1 MVIILWIH
9 IIACVMLIGLILIQR
24 GRGGGFVDSFS
35 NLESMFGTK
44 TSSFLTK
51 LTTGAAITFFL
62 TCLILTGLSL
72 KQSRSLMHDVKI
84 KSKTNAAVPAAAA
97 VNATASA
104 PAAQAPVAAS
114 AVTEQKAAPVE
125 KAPATEKAAEESKP
139 AVNK

>member
-1 MVIILWIH
+1 MAIILWIH

-84 KSKTNAAVPAAAA
+84 KPKANASAPAVPA
-97 VNATASA
+97 VNATAAA
-104 PAAQAPVAAS
+104 PAVQPAAS
-114 AVTEQKAAPVE
+114 VSAATEQKAPAP
-125 KAPATEKAAEESKP
+125 EKAAEETKP
-139 AVNK
+139 TVNK

>member
-1 MVIILWIH
+1 M
-9 IIACVMLIGLILIQR
+9 
-24 GRGGGFVDSFS
+24 DSFS

-72 KQSRSLMHDVKI
+72 KQSRSLMRDVK
-84 KSKTNAAVPAAAA
+84 SKPKASAAAA
-97 VNATASA
+97 ATPVANATAAA
-104 PAAQAPVAAS
+104 PAGHTPAAAS
-114 AVTEQKAAPVE
+114 AVTEQKAPAP
-125 KAPATEKAAEESKP
+125 EKAAEETKP

>member
-1 MVIILWIH
+1 MTIILWIH
-9 IIACVMLIGLILIQR
+9 IIACFMLIGLILIQR

-72 KQSRSLMHDVKI
+72 KQSRSLMRDVK
-84 KSKTNAAVPAAAA
+84 SKPKANAAAAATPA
-97 VNATASA
+97 VNATAA
-104 PAAQAPVAAS
+104 PATQVPAATN
-114 AVTEQKAAPVE
+114 AVTEQ
-125 KAPATEKAAEESKP
+125 KAPATEKAAEETKP